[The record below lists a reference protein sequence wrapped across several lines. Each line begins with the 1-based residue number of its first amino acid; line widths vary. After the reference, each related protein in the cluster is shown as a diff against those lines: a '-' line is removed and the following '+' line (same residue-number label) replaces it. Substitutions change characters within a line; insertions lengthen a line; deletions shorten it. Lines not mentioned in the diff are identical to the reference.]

1 MTVSTEVSREEYTGN
16 GVTTDFDYRFRVF
29 SAEDLVVSVADTT
42 ETITVLTLNTDYT
55 VTGAGSRTGGKVKLL
70 SPLAFNWRISIE
82 RALPVTQETDI
93 RNQGNF
99 FPEVHEDAFDKLT
112 MLIQQVWGYFGLALR
127 KPTWLAKYYDAQGNR
142 IANLGNPI
150 NPQDAATKIYVDTA
164 VAESDDYADDLFKRT
179 LRVPE
184 SSVNQLPSAEVRA
197 ESLQGYNNLGQP
209 VPIFAMTD
217 TADLAIKLAGSFGTQ
232 LIGHTDLIS
241 KFYLLKDYLDQGY
254 ILVSSRDELL
264 AAQNVI
270 KTVMRKRTEVRL
282 ARDFAPWTASQ
293 TDIDLA
299 WVTIKGH
306 GEGTYIDA
314 TGIPNVAGNYFI
326 RFYNSGELDIKSL
339 PALEGLRFSGVNV
352 VGPDR
357 NSLVDGI
364 LFHSPEGQLGNL
376 TVGYYSIQEFS
387 RGQIYQRNAYII
399 KTVNAQILRCGVYHI
414 DMPFGFSNY
423 GENISF
429 YGCTIATSGGV
440 AVHINNGNGGI
451 TLTNCSI
458 DYVGR
463 IIISEAGYVEV
474 NGGHHEFDN
483 SINPLTGIPYA
494 VSTAQTARITL
505 RGTKVMCI
513 RSGGMTQPYLVQAET
528 LADGVYF
535 FAVQPQNL
543 KTTTGV
549 LKTGD
554 GRFIIR
560 DSQVQR
566 GGGNHGLTI
575 VQSKYENL
583 FIDPE
588 NSQPVVCDWYVY
600 RVNSTVNS
608 RTEGDN
614 ITITNSTDVHRE
626 GSHSLKVSRT
636 ILGTNHGVAVVAPVL
651 TANQPAYIF
660 YIYASG
666 VTGSVFTDFYFV
678 AVQGFDVYGRPN
690 IVRQSDTI
698 GTRTTLLTGATGW
711 QSVFSNPLKA
721 PAPAWATHV
730 AIKINSSGI
739 SEGYYYIADAGV
751 WQI

>member
-1 MTVSTEVSREEYTGN
+1 MADPIVPNVVVSMPSQLFTLARSFKAAANGKVYIGKIDTDPTIPENQIQVYIQNEDDSLVPIAQPIVINAGGYPVYGGQISKFVTVEGHSMAVYDAYNVQQFYFPNVLRYDPDLLRADLAGEN
-16 GVTTDFDYRFRVF
+16 GVT
-29 SAEDLVVSVADTT
+29 LVTNAV
-42 ETITVLTLNTDYT
+42 
-55 VTGAGSRTGGKVKLL
+55 
-70 SPLAFNWRISIE
+70 
-82 RALPVTQETDI
+82 
-93 RNQGNF
+93 
-99 FPEVHEDAFDKLT
+99 DK
-112 MLIQQVWGYFGLALR
+112 R
-127 KPTWLAKYYDAQGNR
+127 
-142 IANLGNPI
+142 
-150 NPQDAATKIYVDTA
+150 
-164 VAESDDYADDLFKRT
+164 E
-179 LRVPE
+179 
-184 SSVNQLPSAEVRA
+184 
-197 ESLQGYNNLGQP
+197 
-209 VPIFAMTD
+209 
-217 TADLAIKLAGSFGTQ
+217 LAGPNGAAGVGYINQIDRTFTV
-232 LIGHTDLIS
+232 
-241 KFYLLKDYLDQGY
+241 KDYLNDSF
-254 ILVSSRDELL
+254 IRVSSRDELL

-270 KTVMRKRTEVRL
+270 KTVLRKRTEVRL
-282 ARDFAPWTASQ
+282 ARDFAPWTAAQ

-314 TGIPNVAGNYFI
+314 TGIPNVEGNYFI

-339 PALEGLRFSGVNV
+339 PTLEGLRFSGVSV
-352 VGPDR
+352 AGPGRDT
-357 NSLVDGI
+357 LVDGI

-376 TVGYYSIQEFS
+376 TVGYYSIQEFR
-387 RGQIYQRNAYII
+387 RGQVYQRNAYII
-399 KTVNAQILRCGVYHI
+399 KTVNAQILRCGLYHI

-429 YGCTIATSGGV
+429 YGCTIATSSGV

-451 TLTNCSI
+451 TLTNCSL
-458 DYVGR
+458 DYVGQL
-463 IIISEAGYVEV
+463 IISEAGYVEV

-483 SINPLTGIPYA
+483 SINPLTGIPYV

-505 RGTKVMCI
+505 RGTKVMSI
-513 RSGGMTQPYLVQAET
+513 RSGGMSQPYLVQAEN

-535 FAVQPQNL
+535 FAVQPQNT

-554 GRFIIR
+554 GRFVIR

-583 FIDPE
+583 FIDPD
-588 NSQPVVCDWYVY
+588 NSQPIVCDWYVN
-600 RVNSTVNS
+600 RVNSTVIS
-608 RTEGDN
+608 RTQGDN
-614 ITITNSTDVHRE
+614 ITLTNSSDVYRS
-626 GSHSLKVSRT
+626 GTHSLKVTRT
-636 ILGTNHGVAVVAPVL
+636 IAGTNHGVAVVAPAL

-678 AVQGFDVYGRPN
+678 AVQGFDSYGRPN

-739 SEGYYYIADAGV
+739 SLGDYYIADAGV